1 MHVKPTGPNRVE
13 QPRLSLRALIPRYTR
28 QFHMKKKQKQII
40 YISMFIYQM
49 NWPIWK
55 IIATGWMLCRPF
67 EISHFT
73 MFTTFRLSIRK
84 KTTKSNWQ
92 IWTHNLFQ
100 LNGKWMGREG
110 PTGLWIHVRSAV
122 RTPAVQSIRLT
133 RPSINKNLQNF
144 FFFRQELNPNS
155 RISAAR
161 PSMDVHLPARR
172 RSASSF
178 PHPSQSI
185 CWPRPS
191 SFINFLTWFFPPF
204 FYLYQ
209 GLRQDEQYFLALLR
223 REHLSGRCPSLTNI
237 RSRSGESAGWWIR
250 IHSAPFG
257 RRQPGRFALLAGPRS
272 RIEFAGRRAPFHR
285 PLGVDL
291 SFAANWKGSTSC
303 SLT

>member
-1 MHVKPTGPNRVE
+1 MNGPRGTDW
-13 QPRLSLRALIPRYTR
+13 SLN
-28 QFHMKKKQKQII
+28 
-40 YISMFIYQM
+40 S
-49 NWPIWK
+49 
-55 IIATGWMLCRPF
+55 RPF
-67 EISHFT
+67 CGAHS
-73 MFTTFRLSIRK
+73 
-84 KTTKSNWQ
+84 
-92 IWTHNLFQ
+92 
-100 LNGKWMGREG
+100 
-110 PTGLWIHVRSAV
+110 RS
-122 RTPAVQSIRLT
+122 PIDLLP
-133 RPSINKNLQNF
+133 RPSINKNLQNV

-191 SFINFLTWFFPPF
+191 SFMNFLIWFFFPF
-204 FYLYQ
+204 FHLYQ
-209 GLRQDEQYFLALLR
+209 GLRQDEQDAHNMSHHCLALLR
-223 REHLSGRCPSLTNI
+223 REYLSGRCPAPTEM

-250 IHSAPFG
+250 IHRSAPPG

>member
-110 PTGLWIHVRSAV
+110 PTGLWIHVHSAV
-122 RTPAVQSIRLT
+122 PTPAVQSIRLP
-133 RPSINKNLQNF
+133 PSVDKQKSQKF
-144 FFFRQELNPNS
+144 FLLSTGTESQQPNQRCEAVNGCTYTSKETFSKFVSSSIAKYLLATPVFFYQFSHLIFSPVFLFVS
-155 RISAAR
+155 RIATGRAI
-161 PSMDVHLPARR
+161 LPCTIAQRTPIR
-172 RSASSF
+172 
-178 PHPSQSI
+178 
-185 CWPRPS
+185 
-191 SFINFLTWFFPPF
+191 
-204 FYLYQ
+204 
-209 GLRQDEQYFLALLR
+209 ALPI
-223 REHLSGRCPSLTNI
+223 SY
-237 RSRSGESAGWWIR
+237 
-250 IHSAPFG
+250 
-257 RRQPGRFALLAGPRS
+257 
-272 RIEFAGRRAPFHR
+272 
-285 PLGVDL
+285 
-291 SFAANWKGSTSC
+291 
-303 SLT
+303 